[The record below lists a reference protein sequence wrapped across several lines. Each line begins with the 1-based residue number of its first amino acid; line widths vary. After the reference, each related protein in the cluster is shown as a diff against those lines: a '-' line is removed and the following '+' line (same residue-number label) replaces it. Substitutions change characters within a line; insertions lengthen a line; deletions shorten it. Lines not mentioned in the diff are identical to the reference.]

1 MQININKKIVYF
13 LEKGL
18 KSGTTLFAIQGGRR
32 AGKTFNILQWL
43 LLRMWNEG
51 EQIITASMTQDQ
63 GREGAY
69 ADCKEILRLWQPL
82 DNYYEVLKQ
91 PREITC
97 VRNNTP
103 NSKNGKM
110 IFRSYQDAET
120 AKGGACDWVFINEGN
135 KFSKQQYLDLSA
147 NARKGVIVDFNPNE
161 HFWVDEFLTED
172 KILKLTWQDNI
183 RHLTDAQL
191 QWFKTLKAKAFA
203 PTATDVDRYY
213 YKVYYCGEYA
223 EIGGEI
229 FTKENIHTT
238 AESPSTFDFI
248 VIFSDPS
255 SLRGA
260 DWFANVVAGYKDGK
274 FYILETFSINQGRK
288 EEVARWAKEKLLE
301 YENARFFVETNGL
314 IGTDFYEFCQRS
326 DLPVEAWYSTAN
338 KFDRIIAK
346 YEDITSNTFFVE
358 TESLEQYLE
367 QIYTFNKRCEHD
379 DNIDAVASAITI
391 LKIMQ

>member
-1 MQININKKIVYF
+1 MS
-13 LEKGL
+13 E
-18 KSGTTLFAIQGGRR
+18 
-32 AGKTFNILQWL
+32 
-43 LLRMWNEG
+43 
-51 EQIITASMTQDQ
+51 
-63 GREGAY
+63 
-69 ADCKEILRLWQPL
+69 
-82 DNYYEVLKQ
+82 
-91 PREITC
+91 
-97 VRNNTP
+97 
-103 NSKNGKM
+103 
-110 IFRSYQDAET
+110 
-120 AKGGACDWVFINEGN
+120 
-135 KFSKQQYLDLSA
+135 
-147 NARKGVIVDFNPNE
+147 
-161 HFWVDEFLTED
+161 DE
-172 KILKLTWQDNI
+172 ILKLTWQDNI

-191 QWFKTLKAKAFA
+191 RWFDTLKAKAFA

-213 YKVYYCGEYA
+213 YKVYYLGEYA

-229 FTKENIHTT
+229 FTKENIHVTT
-238 AESPSTFDFI
+238 EVPSTFDFI

-255 SLRGA
+255 ALRGA
-260 DWFANVVAGYKDGK
+260 DWFANVIAGIKDGK

-358 TESLEQYLE
+358 TETLEQYLE